1 MWPNRPAIYH
11 ILVSISATTVLV
23 IQVSKP
29 RETLIIPSYNQQKQP
44 SRGLLTKRYSE
55 ISSNLAEDNPYRS
68 VISINE
74 TVFRH
79 VSSPVNLMPILRTL
93 FHNNSYGLLLLNQI
107 NALKPFRVFITVTQ
121 KEYRNEVTLWK
132 Q

>member
-23 IQVSKP
+23 ILVSKP

-44 SRGLLTKRYSE
+44 SRGLLTKRCSD
-55 ISSNLAEDNPYRS
+55 ICSKLAEDNPYRS

-79 VSSPVNLMPILRTL
+79 VSSPVNLMPILRSH
-93 FHNNSYGLLLLNQI
+93 FQYNSYGLLLLNQT

-121 KEYRNEVTLWK
+121 KEYRNEANLWE